1 MGNIPISDINRILSS
16 HRRTIYIDKPFLHR
30 NRLRLCVPP
39 ILRSSILNI
48 ILSTPSREIA
58 GKTRSGRIRGRISVG
73 SLAPEA
79 SHHRTCGADG
89 RPGAR
94 QLPRLHLATN
104 AAGAQPEGSHHF
116 GSRAGT
122 RSRRAARA
130 RQAGD
135 NAARVA
141 GRTFTQ
147 HPHSDLACRH
157 VRALAA
163 LDDRIAAFD
172 AEFAAAAR
180 IDDAA
185 RRLMTVSGRRLKCD
199 GSCRGGWR
207 CTHLHWG
214 PRSCRW
220 LGIVPR
226 RASTGGKP
234 RLLGITKRGS
244 KYLRKMLIQGGRTPT
259 IGRRRLSP
267 RARLRSLFG
276 HVLQRADA
284 IRSSRRGEIQA

>member
-1 MGNIPISDINRILSS
+1 MRCGRTAGRSPTSASS
-16 HRRTIYIDKPFLHR
+16 FGH
-30 NRLRLCVPP
+30 
-39 ILRSSILNI
+39 
-48 ILSTPSREIA
+48 
-58 GKTRSGRIRGRISVG
+58 GRCR
-73 SLAPEA
+73 
-79 SHHRTCGADG
+79 
-89 RPGAR
+89 
-94 QLPRLHLATN
+94 
-104 AAGAQPEGSHHF
+104 AQPEGSHHF

-185 RRLMTVSGRRLKCD
+185 RRLMTVPGRRLKCD

-244 KYLRKMLIQGGRTPT
+244 KYLRKMLIQGGRTPDRET
-259 IGRRRLSP
+259 TPYHRERAFVLSSVMFSNGRTQYGA
-267 RARLRSLFG
+267 RAVRNTSVTGTNFNKG
-276 HVLQRADA
+276 
-284 IRSSRRGEIQA
+284 SEP